1 MRKLGEVLRKDLEC
15 KLAAS
20 KRAHQKEI
28 TDIKV
33 AAQEMLKQ
41 HEADTVA
48 RLCAQDDETRPE
60 KHRIAAEREEWKAE
74 AAELAEQVEQ
84 LQAQLEQLRVA
95 LERVREM
102 SKGALLEQA
111 CAQPHHTIPYHT
123 TPYHTIPIPHHT
135 TPYHT
140 TPCM

>member
-1 MRKLGEVLRKDLEC
+1 MCQREVVQDAARDEVVSEVRELEEQLRKEFERR
-15 KLAAS
+15 LAAS

-28 TDIKV
+28 TDLKV

-48 RLCAQDDETRPE
+48 RWCAQDDETRPE
-60 KHRIAAEREEWKAE
+60 KQRIAAEREEWKAE

-84 LQAQLEQLRVA
+84 LQAQLEQLRVV

-111 CAQPHHTIPYHT
+111 CAQPSV
-123 TPYHTIPIPHHT
+123 
-135 TPYHT
+135 
-140 TPCM
+140 